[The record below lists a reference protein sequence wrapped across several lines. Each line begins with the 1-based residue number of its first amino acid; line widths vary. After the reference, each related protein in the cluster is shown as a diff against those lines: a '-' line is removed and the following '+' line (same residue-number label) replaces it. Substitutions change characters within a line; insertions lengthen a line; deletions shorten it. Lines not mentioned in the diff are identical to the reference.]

1 MSKNIRKQPAEVYL
15 QNLFPG
21 LVFVKTDN
29 YLKVSD
35 KIEHKVIEADNLTM
49 ETKLDLLLQLIQSSQ
64 SEYFVIFA
72 QKNESVR
79 QISQFLVEQDVPVV
93 DFHSDMKE
101 AQRVEHLFKFR
112 SGKYP
117 VFVCG
122 DSANRGLHFDFD
134 AHVVQFD
141 SAQNAINLLHRFG
154 RTGRLGKKGKV
165 TSFVCEA
172 DYALLTRFQDLMEN
186 AKRIT
191 PIVTRKRSFSKN
203 LKRKEV
209 SNSEEQEI

>member
-1 MSKNIRKQPAEVYL
+1 MNKTIKKQPAEEYL
-15 QNLFPG
+15 RHIFPE

-35 KIEHKVIEADNLTM
+35 KIEHKIIESEGLSLD
-49 ETKLDLLLQLIQSSQ
+49 TKLDLLLQLIQSSA
-64 SEYFVIFA
+64 SEYFVVFA

-79 QISQFLVEQDVPVV
+79 QISQFLGENGVPVIE
-93 DFHSDMKE
+93 FQSELKE
-101 AQRVEHLFKFR
+101 AQRVERLFQFR

-117 VFVCG
+117 IFVCG

-165 TSFVCEA
+165 TSFVVEE

-186 AKRIT
+186 AERIT

-203 LKRKEV
+203 LKKAGSSDQEG
-209 SNSEEQEI
+209 QEI